1 MSCGCKNVRDTSVP
15 DAKWVNYDKKGINN
29 HVYKWFIF
37 FTLVLFSPL
46 FIPVIINFLYKLII
60 KNEKSINTNK
70 VFKWLIFIGMTILSP
85 LYIPVFIYFLYVLII
100 KNQNL
105 DMSETLK
112 SIAQLIKTYMILNKK
127 SDIDIADL
135 EVYDE
140 NKELGLVN
148 V

>member
-15 DAKWVNYDKKGINN
+15 DAKLMGSD
-29 HVYKWFIF
+29 
-37 FTLVLFSPL
+37 
-46 FIPVIINFLYKLII
+46 
-60 KNEKSINTNK
+60 KSINTNK

>member
-15 DAKWVNYDKKGINN
+15 DAKSMNSD
-29 HVYKWFIF
+29 
-37 FTLVLFSPL
+37 
-46 FIPVIINFLYKLII
+46 
-60 KNEKSINTNK
+60 KSINTNK